1 MRSQATEENL
11 TFRLMKKL
19 IVKEAVVI
27 KRDDL
32 KVCLEDVEL
41 EDYTSGKWKM
51 DNQISEIP

>member
-19 IVKEAVVI
+19 IVKEVVVI
-27 KRDDL
+27 KQDDL

-41 EDYTSGKWKM
+41 EDCTSEKWKV
-51 DNQISEIP
+51 DNQIS

>member
-27 KRDDL
+27 KQDDL
-32 KVCLEDVEL
+32 KVCLEDVEM
-41 EDYTSGKWKM
+41 EDCTSRKWKM

>member
-1 MRSQATEENL
+1 
-11 TFRLMKKL
+11 MKKL

-41 EDYTSGKWKM
+41 EDYTSGKWTLNNFYYTHYLKYLSSH
-51 DNQISEIP
+51 N